1 MKDNND
7 KNAPT
12 GPSALEEARSS
23 DAVPGDQNLPPV
35 QHSKKGEPGNADD
48 PHHGQSGHAG
58 SGKDAQLESVGQ
70 SQSDR
75 AAGSSH

>member
-1 MKDNND
+1 MSHDKHKDH
-7 KNAPT
+7 T
-12 GPSALEEARSS
+12 EPSALEEARSS

-35 QHSKKGEPGNADD
+35 QNSKRGEPGTADD

-58 SGKDAQLESVGQ
+58 SGKDAKLESVGQ

-75 AAGSSH
+75 AAGSSS

>member
-1 MKDNND
+1 MKDHND
-7 KNAPT
+7 KDDQS
-12 GPSALEEARSS
+12 GPSALEEARSTK
-23 DAVPGDQNLPPV
+23 AVPGDQHLPPV
-35 QHSKKGEPGNADD
+35 QNSKKGEPGTADD